1 MIETLLPHTMA
12 AGDSVRKKFYPIF
25 GGGIRRRLLLWG
37 LSLFGIALLIVVFA
51 GYFYIVKQ
59 IRQDAAALQSEL
71 ASVTGERIRNFVR
84 RKIERFSDTADAIS
98 LYPLASKEQQLLLGL
113 LVKNDGSFT
122 DASIINAEG
131 MEIIKVS
138 DRRVYF
144 PSDLTDQSKSPKFN
158 KALKGDDYISG
169 VYTSRQAQPFIT
181 VAIPLWGAAQSVS
194 GVVSAEADL
203 SFLWEVIGKIHFGT
217 AGYAYL
223 VDERGN
229 LIAHKDPT
237 LVLKQPKLREVDGVN
252 KFLRNR
258 NSRDI
263 APANEGTGLTGGRV
277 LVTYAPVPELGWAVV
292 LEEPI
297 ETALANVEVVK
308 RSAVVFLIVGLFI
321 GAAVIAWVSQKI
333 TSPIQRLRRDVAT
346 IGNGNLEH
354 RATIKTGDEI
364 EELADEF
371 NKMTGALQNSYATL
385 EQKVAQRTTEITA
398 LYKVTTAVNQSL
410 SLKEISDAVIA
421 KIVEIFRFDSMRIF
435 LFDDRMEEL
444 QLQASFGLSANEAA
458 GTRSF
463 KRGQGVVGRVGDSGE
478 PMIFEDITTDPR
490 YGALSTTK
498 ATERAKMRFFAV
510 FPIKTKSRVVGAI
523 LFNAQAPRKL
533 MSEEIRLLES
543 MSEHLGVA
551 VEKASL
557 FRQSERRAQQLEVL
571 NTIGAAVSQSLD
583 LQIVLHQA
591 IEKMIETLHF
601 DACWIHMLDKEN
613 TVLRLQ
619 ACRGLTEDAMRALEH
634 RKLSEGLSGNIFQT
648 GERLVFEDFQ
658 NDVRYQ
664 QLSGRHHVVAMGFAS
679 AAGFPIKANDKT
691 IGVLHLASQTRRQFA
706 ADELQHIESIAQE
719 IGVAAQNARLF
730 TEVNQKTAELQQ
742 INDELEEA
750 NRAKSE
756 FISAMS
762 HELRTPLNVIM
773 GNAELTGEGFFGD
786 ITPEQ
791 KKAMTQIHHHSR
803 FLLKLVND
811 VLALSRLDAKKMSME
826 PATVNIEEIIAH
838 AQTHVEQLNRPNR
851 LQVNW
856 HIEPNL
862 PQIVTDVTKLEEI
875 LQNLIGNAFKFTPQG
890 RIEVR
895 VRNRADSGRIEF
907 TVADTGIGIE
917 PQDMDRIFGAFEQ
930 IQEAHTGEYNGVGL
944 GLNIVKKYL
953 DLMNG
958 DIHVESHPGEG
969 SKFTFSLPHSVSL
982 HS

>member
-1 MIETLLPHTMA
+1 MSYNIISTRLPGTFDAVM
-12 AGDSVRKKFYPIF
+12 GRLS
-25 GGGIRRRLLLWG
+25 GGGIRRRLMLWG
-37 LSLFGIALLIVVFA
+37 LSLFGIALSVVVVA
-51 GYFYIVKQ
+51 GYFYMVNQ
-59 IRQDAAALQSEL
+59 IRQDAASLQSEL

-113 LVKNDGSFT
+113 LVKNDSSFT
-122 DASIINAEG
+122 EGSIINAQG
-131 MEIIKVS
+131 MEVIKVS
-138 DRRVYF
+138 DRKVYF
-144 PSDLTDQSKSPKFN
+144 ASDFTDQSKSPKFN
-158 KALKGDDYISG
+158 KAFKGEDYISG
-169 VYTSRQAQPFIT
+169 VYTSQRAQPFIT
-181 VAIPLWGAAQSVS
+181 IAIPLWGTAQSVA

-203 SFLWEVIGKIHFGT
+203 SFLWDEIGKIHFGA

-223 VDERGN
+223 VDDRGN
-229 LIAHKDPT
+229 LIAHKDTT
-237 LVLKQPKLREVDGVN
+237 LVLKQPDLRLVDGVQ

-258 NSRDI
+258 KGPDLV
-263 APANEGTGLTGGRV
+263 PANEGQGLSGRRV
-277 LVTYAPVPELGWAVV
+277 LVTYAPIPELGWAVV
-292 LEEPI
+292 LEEPV

-308 RSAVVFLIVGLFI
+308 RSAIVFLIVGLFI

-371 NKMTGALQNSYATL
+371 NKMTGALQYSYATL
-385 EQKVAQRTTEITA
+385 EQQVAQRTTEITA
-398 LYKVTTAVNQSL
+398 LYEVTTAVNQSL

-444 QLQASFGLSANEAA
+444 QLQASFGVSANEAA
-458 GTRSF
+458 GRRSF
-463 KRGQGVVGRVGDSGE
+463 ARGQGIVGRVGDSGE

-490 YGALSTTK
+490 YGSLSTTK
-498 ATERAKMRFFAV
+498 ATQRANMRFFAV
-510 FPIKTKSRVVGAI
+510 FPIKTKSQVEGTI

-557 FRQSERRAQQLEVL
+557 YRQSERRAQQLEVL

-601 DACWIHMLDKEN
+601 DACWIHMLNKDE
-613 TVLRLQ
+613 TELRLQ
-619 ACRGLTEDAMRALEH
+619 ACRGLTEEAVRALE
-634 RKLSEGLSGNIFQT
+634 RRNLSEGLSGRIFQS

-658 NDVRYQ
+658 NDMLSVRSRNRVLALGY
-664 QLSGRHHVVAMGFAS
+664 AS
-679 AAGFPIKANDKT
+679 AAGFPIKANDKA
-691 IGVLHLASQTRRQFA
+691 IGVLHLANKTKRQFA

-826 PATVNIEEIIAH
+826 PAAVDIEEIINH
-838 AQTHVEQLNRPNR
+838 AQTHVEQLNRLQR

-856 HIEPNL
+856 DIEPDL

-930 IQEAHTGEYNGVGL
+930 IREAHTGEYNGVGL

-953 DLMNG
+953 ELMKG

-969 SKFTFSLPHSVSL
+969 SKFIFSLPHSVSL

>member
-1 MIETLLPHTMA
+1 MDKVWRRALDA
-12 AGDSVRKKFYPIF
+12 FVA
-25 GGGIRRRLLLWG
+25 GGIRRRLLIWG
-37 LSLFGIALLIVVFA
+37 LSLFAIGLSVVVIASYL
-51 GYFYIVKQ
+51 YIVRQ
-59 IRQDAAALQSEL
+59 IRNDAASLQSEL
-71 ASVTGERIRNFVR
+71 ATVTGERIRNFVN
-84 RKIERFSDTADAIS
+84 RKIERFSDNAAALS
-98 LYPLASKEQQLLLGL
+98 LYPLASKEQQLLLRL
-113 LVKNDGSFT
+113 LVKNDSSFSE
-122 DASIINAEG
+122 ASVMDVEG
-131 MEIIKVS
+131 KEVLKVS
-138 DRRVYF
+138 DRKVFF
-144 PSDLTDQSKSPKFN
+144 PSDLTNQSQSTKFT
-158 KALKGDDYISG
+158 KALKGEDFISS
-169 VYTSRQAQPFIT
+169 VHTSRRAQPYIT
-181 VAIPLWGAAQSVS
+181 LAIPIWGATQSVI

-203 SFLWEVIGKIHFGT
+203 SFLWEVLGKIHFGR

-229 LIAHKDPT
+229 LIAHKDAT
-237 LVLKQPKLREVDGVN
+237 LVLKQPDIRHVNGVQ
-252 KFLRNR
+252 KFLGNPKG
-258 NSRDI
+258 RDI
-263 APANEGTGLTGGRV
+263 APASEGRGLTGNSV
-277 LVTYAPVPELGWAVV
+277 LVTYAPVTELGWSVI
-292 LEEPI
+292 LEEP
-297 ETALANVEVVK
+297 TDVALANVEVLK
-308 RSAVVFLIVGLFI
+308 RFAVSFLIVGLLI
-321 GAAVIAWVSQKI
+321 GAAVIAWMSQKI
-333 TSPIQRLRRDVAT
+333 TSPIQRLRQDVVT

-354 RATIKTGDEI
+354 RARIKTGDEI

-385 EQKVAQRTTEITA
+385 EQKVAQRTTEIKG
-398 LYKVTTAVNQSL
+398 LYEVTTAVNQSL

-444 QLQASFGLSANEAA
+444 QLQASFGVSANDSA
-458 GTRSF
+458 GRRSF
-463 KRGQGVVGRVGDSGE
+463 GRGQGVVGRVGDSGE

-498 ATERAKMRFFAV
+498 ATERAAMRFFAV

-523 LFNAQAPRKL
+523 LFNAREPRKL
-533 MSEEIRLLES
+533 TVEETRLLES

-557 FRQSERRAQQLEVL
+557 FHQSERRAQQLEVL

-583 LQIVLHQA
+583 LQVVLQHA

-601 DACWIHMLDKEN
+601 DACWIHMLDKEE
-613 TVLRLQ
+613 TELRLQ
-619 ACRGLTEDAMRALEH
+619 ACRGLTEEAVRALER
-634 RKLSEGLSGNIFQT
+634 RKLSEGLSGNIYQT

-664 QLSGRHHVVAMGFAS
+664 QLSGRNQVIAMGFAT

-691 IGVLHLASQTRRQFA
+691 IGVLHLASRAVRQFA

-730 TEVNQKTAELQQ
+730 TEINQKTAELEQ
-742 INDELEEA
+742 INNELEEA

-773 GNAELTGEGFFGD
+773 GNAELTGDGFFGD
-786 ITPEQ
+786 ISPEQ
-791 KKAMTQIHHHSR
+791 KRAMTQIHHHSQ

-826 PATVNIEEIIAH
+826 LATVDVEEIIAH
-838 AQTHVEQLNRPNR
+838 AQTHVEQLNRLNR
-851 LQVNW
+851 LQVSW
-856 HIEPNL
+856 DIEPDL

-890 RIEVR
+890 HIEVR
-895 VRNRADSGRIEF
+895 VRNRPDSGRIEF
-907 TVADTGIGIE
+907 SVADTGIGIE
-917 PQDMDRIFGAFEQ
+917 PRDMNRIFGAFEQ
-930 IQEAHTGEYNGVGL
+930 IREAHTGDYNGVGL
-944 GLNIVKKYL
+944 GLNIVKRYL
-953 DLMNG
+953 ELMNG

-969 SKFTFSLPHSVSL
+969 STFTFSLPHCIPL

>member
-1 MIETLLPHTMA
+1 MRNFWGKKLSLL
-12 AGDSVRKKFYPIF
+12 R
-25 GGGIRRRLLLWG
+25 GGGIRRRLLMWG
-37 LSLFGIALLIVVFA
+37 LSLFGIALLIVVVA
-51 GYFYIVKQ
+51 GYFYIVRQ

-71 ASVTGERIRNFVR
+71 ASVTAERIRNFVR
-84 RKIERFSDTADAIS
+84 RKIERFSDNTAALN

-113 LVKNDGSFT
+113 LVKNDSSFS
-122 DASIINAEG
+122 DASVIDAQG
-131 MEIIKVS
+131 MEVVKVS

-144 PSDLTDQSKSPKFN
+144 PSDLTDQSGSPKFIG
-158 KALKGDDYISG
+158 ALKGEDYIST
-169 VYTSRQAQPFIT
+169 VHTSRRNQPYVT
-181 VAIPLWGAAQSVS
+181 VSMPLWGAAQSIV

-203 SFLWEVIGKIHFGT
+203 SFLWEVLAKIHFGS

-223 VDERGN
+223 VDDQGK
-229 LIAHKDPT
+229 LIAHKDT
-237 LVLKQPKLREVDGVN
+237 RLVLKQMGLQKVDGVK
-252 KFLRNR
+252 KFLRN
-258 NSRDI
+258 
-263 APANEGTGLTGGRV
+263 PARSDDTPASEGKGILGNPV
-277 LVTYAPVPELGWAVV
+277 LVTYAPVPELGWAVI
-292 LEEPI
+292 LEEPV

-308 RSAVVFLIVGLFI
+308 RSAVVFLVVGLLI

-385 EQKVAQRTTEITA
+385 EQKVAQRTTEIKG
-398 LYKVTTAVNQSL
+398 LYEVTTAVNQSL

-444 QLQASFGLSANEAA
+444 QLQASFGVSTNDST
-458 GTRSF
+458 GRRSF
-463 KRGQGVVGRVGDSGE
+463 GRGQGVVGRVGDSGE

-490 YGALSTTK
+490 YGALSATK
-498 ATERAKMRFFAV
+498 ATERAAMRFFAV

-523 LFNAQAPRKL
+523 LFNAREPRKL
-533 MSEEIRLLES
+533 TVEETRLLQS
-543 MSEHLGVA
+543 MSEHLAVA

-557 FRQSERRAQQLEVL
+557 FHQSERRAQQLEVL

-583 LQIVLHQA
+583 LQVVLQHA

-601 DACWIHMLDKEN
+601 DACWIHMLDKEE
-613 TVLRLQ
+613 TELHLQ
-619 ACRGLTEDAMRALEH
+619 AYRGLTEEAVRALE
-634 RKLSEGLSGNIFQT
+634 RRNLSEGLSGNIYQT

-664 QLSGRHHVVAMGFAS
+664 QLSGRNQVIAMGFAT

-691 IGVLHLASQTRRQFA
+691 IGVLHLASKARRQFA

-730 TEVNQKTAELQQ
+730 TEINQKTAELEQ
-742 INDELEEA
+742 INNELQEA
-750 NRAKSE
+750 IRAKSE

-773 GNAELTGEGFFGD
+773 GNAELTGDGFFGD

-791 KKAMTQIHHHSR
+791 KRAMTQIHHHSQ

-811 VLALSRLDAKKMSME
+811 VLALSRLDAKKMSIE
-826 PATVNIEEIIAH
+826 LATVDVEEIIAH
-838 AQTHVEQLNRPNR
+838 AQTHVEQLNRLNR
-851 LQVNW
+851 LQVSW
-856 HIEPNL
+856 DIEPDL

-890 RIEVR
+890 HIEVR
-895 VRNRADSGRIEF
+895 VRNRPDSGRIEF

-917 PQDMDRIFGAFEQ
+917 PRDINRIFGAFEQ
-930 IQEAHTGEYNGVGL
+930 IREAHTGDYNGVGL
-944 GLNIVKKYL
+944 GLNIVKRYL
-953 DLMNG
+953 ELMNG

-969 SKFTFSLPHSVSL
+969 STFTFSLPHCIPL